1 MFILLMAV
9 SVHEMNANANGDD
22 NVEVQSHQY
31 VLWMQLRVSYW

>member
-1 MFILLMAV
+1 MAV
-9 SVHEMNANANGDD
+9 SVHAMNANGDD